1 MQHERVL
8 GYYIMMGN
16 VDAMLHVVA
25 RNMRDYN
32 EFYLEHLAALPH
44 ISEISSMTV
53 MSRLKDAHIPV

>member
-1 MQHERVL
+1 ML

-16 VDAMLHVVA
+16 FDARLHVVA
-25 RNMRDYN
+25 RNMRDYS

-53 MSRLKDAHIPV
+53 MSKLKDADIPV